1 MKNLKLFITL
11 FFGLLLA
18 ELIVFAF
25 GALMVSF
32 ANWKIIELPEFN
44 TQTFINIRTIL
55 ACNLFG
61 TIVYF
66 PLLKLMQ
73 NCHK

>member
-18 ELIVFAF
+18 ELIVFSF
-25 GALMVSF
+25 VALMVSF
-32 ANWKIIELPEFN
+32 ANWQIIELPEFN
-44 TQTFINIRTIL
+44 AQTFKNIRTIL

-61 TIVYF
+61 TICYF
-66 PLLKLMQ
+66 PLLIMMNSRLK
-73 NCHK
+73 